1 MAIRISVEKIMTKN
15 PLTVKKDDTVSKLA
29 EEMTKKR
36 VGSVIVLERDKP
48 IGIITDT
55 DLTKRIILPAKNSKT
70 TTAGEI
76 MSTPLVFVSPKDDY
90 TVAIEKMKK
99 YKIKRIPV
107 IDKGKLVG
115 ILTTTDIARAVPDM
129 LEILEARMKMRI
141 GRAVMKESGT
151 SGMCE
156 ICGNYSENLRFDG
169 EQWICEEC
177 TEE

>member
-1 MAIRISVEKIMTKN
+1 MVINISVEKIMTKN
-15 PLTVKKDDTVSKLA
+15 PLTVKKTDTVSKLA
-29 EEMTKKR
+29 EQMTKKR
-36 VGSVIVLERDKP
+36 VGSAVVLEGGKP

-55 DLTKRIILPAKNSKT
+55 DLTKRIILPSKNPKI

-76 MSTPLVFVSPKDDY
+76 MSTPLIFVSPKDDY

-115 ILTTTDIARAVPDM
+115 ILTTTDIAKAVPDM
-129 LEILEARMKMRI
+129 MEILEARMKMRV
-141 GRAVMKESGT
+141 GRSLIREGGA

-156 ICGNYSENLRFDG
+156 ICGNYSENLKFEN
-169 EQWICEEC
+169 EQWVCEEC
-177 TEE
+177 AEE